1 MSATLVLPGV
11 LREHV
16 GGRRALPVQ
25 GSTVREVLDRLAVEW
40 PALER
45 RLRDEQGGLRPHVL
59 LFVGELNVRD
69 ALGLD
74 TAVPDGAEL
83 YVAPAVSGG

>member
-11 LREHV
+11 LRAHV
-16 GGRRALPVQ
+16 GGRRRLLVQ
-25 GSTVREVLDRLAVEW
+25 GRTLREVLDRLAVDW

-45 RLRDEQGGLRPHVL
+45 RLRDERGGLRPHVQI
-59 LFVGELNVRD
+59 FVGELNIRD

-74 TAVPDGAEL
+74 TAVPDGVEL

>member
-11 LREHV
+11 LREHA
-16 GGRRALPVQ
+16 GGRRTLPVR
-25 GSTVREVLDRLAVEW
+25 GATVREVLDRLAVDW

-59 LFVGELNVRD
+59 IFVDGLNVRD
-69 ALGLD
+69 ALGLE
-74 TAVPDGAEL
+74 TAVPEGAEL

>member
-1 MSATLVLPGV
+1 VSATLVLPGV
-11 LREHV
+11 LREHA
-16 GGRRALPVQ
+16 GGRRTLPVR
-25 GSTVREVLDRLAVEW
+25 GATVREVLDRLAVDW

-59 LFVGELNVRD
+59 IFVDGLNVRD
-69 ALGLD
+69 ALGLE
-74 TAVPDGAEL
+74 TAVPEGAEL